1 MLRGVQN
8 NPGKFVLENYKR
20 GVVKRME
27 SNKKRVASRERVRE
41 RCASAPSKATP
52 SGHFSGRK
60 PVRAAVPLR
69 DRPRGWLVCR
79 RGTIARPLVKCQYTE
94 ESSRVCPKS
103 MTGVALGEV
112 RREKSDGRS

>member
-8 NPGKFVLENYKR
+8 NPGKFVLEDYKR

-52 SGHFSGRK
+52 SGHFSSRK
-60 PVRAAVPLR
+60 PVRAAVPLC
-69 DRPRGWLVCR
+69 DPAAGLACLSE
-79 RGTIARPLVKCQYTE
+79 GNNSPPAC
-94 ESSRVCPKS
+94 
-103 MTGVALGEV
+103 
-112 RREKSDGRS
+112 